1 MRYADAQGLGSTGSS
16 WMEDRLQNLV
26 TEYMVDDLVVELAD
40 ADSNDQ

>member
-1 MRYADAQGLGSTGSS
+1 MRYDAQGLGSTGSS
-16 WMEDRLQNLV
+16 WMDRLQNLV